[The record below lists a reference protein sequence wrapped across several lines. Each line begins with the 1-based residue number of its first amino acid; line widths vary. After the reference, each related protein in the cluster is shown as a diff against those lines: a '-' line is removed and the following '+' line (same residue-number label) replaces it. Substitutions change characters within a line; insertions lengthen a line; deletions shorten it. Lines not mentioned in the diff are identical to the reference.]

1 MPMAWTNTAARMR
14 KWLASCAG
22 ATRTTPGRITA
33 RSPLPRKR
41 TGSFAGGELSSDFD
55 MCKDVIRVELG
66 FMVGIVK
73 AFEIRGYSMD
83 ASRANVVLFIMMK
96 INVLVFG

>member
-1 MPMAWTNTAARMR
+1 
-14 KWLASCAG
+14 
-22 ATRTTPGRITA
+22 
-33 RSPLPRKR
+33 
-41 TGSFAGGELSSDFD
+41 